1 MAFTTITLPL
11 SLIYP
16 TFFVCILYYLV
27 GFRSDPARFI
37 GFLGIMLLSTNTA
50 AALGQLI
57 SATTGNYSILST
69 MTITIVIPFIL
80 LGGFYI
86 IGIRIMWWIRW
97 IRYISLFYYGLK
109 LLIINQF
116 EGVTVDCPPGEIPC
130 PFPDDSAIFEAYD
143 VQVWALSLD
152 ICILFVLNIVF
163 RIIAFICYEVRGYSN
178 IIK

>member
-1 MAFTTITLPL
+1 M
-11 SLIYP
+11 
-16 TFFVCILYYLV
+16 

-86 IGIRIMWWIRW
+86 IGTRIMWWIRW

-116 EGVTVDCPPGEIPC
+116 EGVPVSCPPGENQC
-130 PFPDDSAIFEAYD
+130 PFPNDEAIFEAYD
-143 VQVWALSLD
+143 VQVWGISLD
-152 ICILFVLNIVF
+152 ICILFVLNVAF
-163 RIIAFICYEVRGYSN
+163 RITAFICYEFRGYSN
-178 IIK
+178 TVT